1 MYDILKK
8 LTQNAS
14 GVAERILRERQAL
27 LEGVPDEYNKG
38 RKKGRRKS
46 TMSDG
51 VIRPSA
57 TSSMAGAPRPQSPS
71 SADKVEL
78 DYFLFAIIQGYSFF
92 KQKRMDTLIQL
103 FNEQRI
109 KEAKYA
115 KKKMLKKRKKKKQ
128 EAEGTMATAATAKE
142 EEKIVAEKEEKKTI
156 EVTLDFDNAKRELQV
171 EEDTIDAIELG
182 LLPWCDCL
190 KMIKYVKDMTE
201 KMSDEE
207 DEKRKKGLIDP
218 RISKIMVEMNVLAND
233 KLYWN
238 ALIKNGVH
246 KEAKKRALEKEI
258 RDHKQNNKQS
268 KDGEDMMEW
277 KSFTEDDID
286 MLIST
291 RKVSPGID
299 SKTFIEIVMFNKI
312 GWYGKVTA

>member
-1 MYDILKK
+1 
-8 LTQNAS
+8 
-14 GVAERILRERQAL
+14 
-27 LEGVPDEYNKG
+27 
-38 RKKGRRKS
+38 
-46 TMSDG
+46 
-51 VIRPSA
+51 
-57 TSSMAGAPRPQSPS
+57 
-71 SADKVEL
+71 
-78 DYFLFAIIQGYSFF
+78 
-92 KQKRMDTLIQL
+92 
-103 FNEQRI
+103 
-109 KEAKYA
+109 
-115 KKKMLKKRKKKKQ
+115 
-128 EAEGTMATAATAKE
+128 
-142 EEKIVAEKEEKKTI
+142 
-156 EVTLDFDNAKRELQV
+156 
-171 EEDTIDAIELG
+171 
-182 LLPWCDCL
+182 
-190 KMIKYVKDMTE
+190 MIKYVKDMTE

-286 MLIST
+286 ILIST